1 MSGVG
6 PDFRAQLVAG
16 PESRC
21 HNRGLGRISSHL
33 RRRGPRVA
41 AVAIAAVFLAACATD
56 GGVAPRGPSAT
67 PADSAAQP
75 PHEPGHASSTTTP
88 TTISGA
94 PQTPTA
100 PSGAALL
107 KALPLAPERPRLGYD
122 RSLFPHW
129 SDLDRDGCDT
139 REEVLI
145 SESLTPA
152 QVDPFGCRVVA
163 GDWLSPYDGRRTSL
177 PRDLDVDH
185 VVALAEAWDSG
196 AGGWDTT
203 RRQAFANDLENPVS
217 LIAVTSAVNR
227 SKGDQDPAEWRPPR
241 REAWCSFA
249 TDWATVKTRW
259 GLSAD
264 AAEVRALE
272 VLLKACPGPG

>member
-1 MSGVG
+1 M
-6 PDFRAQLVAG
+6 
-16 PESRC
+16 
-21 HNRGLGRISSHL
+21 
-33 RRRGPRVA
+33 
-41 AVAIAAVFLAACATD
+41 
-56 GGVAPRGPSAT
+56 
-67 PADSAAQP
+67 
-75 PHEPGHASSTTTP
+75 
-88 TTISGA
+88 
-94 PQTPTA
+94 
-100 PSGAALL
+100 
-107 KALPLAPERPRLGYD
+107 KALTFAPERPRLGYD

-145 SESLTPA
+145 SESFTPA
-152 QVDPFGCRVVA
+152 QVDPSGCRVVA
-163 GDWLSPYDGRRTSL
+163 GDWLSPYDGRRTNL

-196 AGGWDTT
+196 ADGWDTA

-217 LIAVTSAVNR
+217 LIAVTSAANR
-227 SKGDQDPAEWRPPR
+227 SKGDEDPAQWQPPR

-249 TDWATVKTRW
+249 TDWVTVKIRW

-272 VLLKACPGPG
+272 VLLKACPGTGPSHP